1 MGGSLIVD
9 ETDVDSRGRREMRD
23 VGCVTLGHEQP
34 RLQILSVWELLLVL
48 AVEVLA
54 SQSPSAVSSSVV
66 AVLFPEEID
75 SVCQMNEEEVVTE
88 GCD

>member
-1 MGGSLIVD
+1 MGGDLIVD

-23 VGCVTLGHEQP
+23 VGCVTLGREQP

-54 SQSPSAVSSSVV
+54 SHSLSAVSSSVV
-66 AVLFPEEID
+66 AVLFPEKID